1 MYPYNWEIGRISI
14 THFDVTSVYVL
25 VGVAV
30 RIILFLVVT
39 L

>member
-1 MYPYNWEIGRISI
+1 MYPYNCEMDRISI

-25 VGVAV
+25 AGVAV
-30 RIILFLVVT
+30 CIILFLVVT